1 MDGHRDDGR
10 QKNPYEVTIL
20 MRGGRYYYDTMTVDA
35 FSAAHAI
42 VQVVNYLINHSDTDW
57 EDFEF
62 KAVREKGKRRR

>member
-10 QKNPYEVTIL
+10 QKKPYEVTIL

-62 KAVREKGKRRR
+62 KTVREKGRRR

>member
-1 MDGHRDDGR
+1 MKEHRDPAA
-10 QKNPYEVTIL
+10 KKPYEVTIL

-42 VQVVNYLINHSDTDW
+42 VQVVNYLISHTDTEW

-62 KAVREKGKRRR
+62 KAVCEKRRRK